1 MRQILPIGCDIIS
14 ADYACRG
21 SEPTAVCCQTS
32 QSAGGE
38 VDMSE
43 FKGGYVGR
51 IGRIDLASQ
60 RATDETLSPRLVRD
74 FVGGRGWSA
83 WIAWSEIHQSVAPLG
98 SENKLVI
105 ATGPL
110 TGLLTTASGKTTFA
124 SISPQTGIYGDSNV
138 GGMFGPELKYSGYDA
153 LIIEG
158 KAERPTYL
166 LIDEGR
172 VEFKD
177 ASHLWGKGSYE
188 TEDIIKNDLN
198 DRRIKIASIGP
209 AGENLVKFSCVNVE
223 YGRQAGRTG
232 IGAVMGAKKLKA
244 VAVRGSKDVAVADF
258 ERLRSLFDEAMQVAL
273 NHKDLRM
280 WQRQGTLQILDW
292 SNDNDCLPTRNFQAA
307 NFEAIG
313 GIDGYA
319 MESKTKVS
327 NKSCFGCPMGC
338 GQFSIVRSGDYKGTA
353 AEGPEYE
360 NAALLGSNCGLEKIE
375 EVVHANYLCDDL
387 GLDSIS
393 AGSVVAFAME
403 CFERELLRSE
413 EVHGLNLRFG
423 NAKAMFELLRM
434 VASRSG
440 IGNLLAEGVRVASE
454 KIGKG
459 SERFAMHSKGLEIS
473 GYDSRGAQA
482 MGLSYA
488 TCDIGAH
495 HNRSWA
501 ITYDLKVGRTTYG
514 EDKVKWVIHLQHL
527 RPMFDCL
534 GVCRLPWLELGIPPE
549 LYVNAYTAATGMSSS
564 LEGMLKVCERVW
576 NLTRAIA
583 VRKGVSGKDDWLPD
597 RLFDDPVPTGIAQ
610 GMVLD
615 RSKFEKMI
623 SMYHRL
629 RGWDT
634 KGTPTKEKLTEL
646 GLKDVADAL

>member
-1 MRQILPIGCDIIS
+1 MPD
-14 ADYACRG
+14 
-21 SEPTAVCCQTS
+21 
-32 QSAGGE
+32 
-38 VDMSE
+38 
-43 FKGGYVGR
+43 FKGGYLGR
-51 IGRIDLASQ
+51 IGRVDLTSR
-60 RATDETLSPRLVRD
+60 RATDETLSRRLVRD
-74 FVGGRGWSA
+74 FVGGRGWSS
-83 WIAWSEIHQSVAPLG
+83 WIAWSEIPENVDPLG
-98 SENKLVI
+98 PENKLVV

-110 TGLLTTASGKTTFA
+110 TGLLTIASGKTTFA

-158 KAERPTYL
+158 RAERPTYL
-166 LIDEGR
+166 LVDEGR
-172 VEFKD
+172 IEFKE
-177 ASHLWGKGSYE
+177 ASHLWGRGSYE
-188 TEDIIKNDLN
+188 TEDTIKKDLN
-198 DRRIKIASIGP
+198 DKRVKVASIGP

-232 IGAVMGAKKLKA
+232 TGAVMGAKKLKA
-244 VAVRGSKDVAVADF
+244 IAVRGSKDVAVADF
-258 ERLRSLFDEAMQVAL
+258 EKLRNIFDEAMRIAL
-273 NHKDLRM
+273 NHRDLKM

-307 NFEAIG
+307 NFEAIA

-360 NAALLGSNCGLEKIE
+360 SATLLGSNCGLEKIE
-375 EVVHANYLCDDL
+375 EVVHANYLCDDF

-393 AGSVVAFAME
+393 AGNVVAFAME
-403 CFERELLRSE
+403 CFERGLLRSE
-413 EVHGLNLRFG
+413 EVQGLDLRFG

-440 IGNLLAEGVRVASE
+440 IGDLLAEGVRTASK

-459 SERFAMHSKGLEIS
+459 SEKFAMHSKGLEIS

-514 EDKVKWVIHLQHL
+514 DDKVKWVIYLQHI

-549 LYVNAYTAATGMSSS
+549 IYVKSYSAATGIDAS
-564 LEGMLKVCERVW
+564 LDDMLRVSERVW
-576 NLTRAIA
+576 NLNRAIA
-583 VRKGVSGKDDWLPD
+583 ARRGVSGKDDWLPD
-597 RLFDDPVPTGIAQ
+597 RLFDDPVPAGVAK
-610 GMVLD
+610 GMALD
-615 RSKFEKMI
+615 RGKFSEMV
-623 SMYHRL
+623 STYHRL
-629 RGWDT
+629 RGWSPT
-634 KGTPTKEKLTEL
+634 GIPTKEKLAEL
-646 GLKDVADAL
+646 GLEDVAHALWA